1 MPNSLEFTGC
11 KGSGLLGPGYIRAN
25 LLGKAVRYAPDRT
38 ADAVHVFIDLKIDPR
53 RESAQGS
60 CETTVRAFRDDVK
73 TVDFDAM
80 DLKISEVLQD
90 GKPARWTLK
99 DGKLTVKLPRT
110 LRAREQSV
118 IGVSYRLAKP
128 KSGLHFVKSPAQ
140 VWSQSQPEDARYW
153 FPCHDAP
160 QEKATSETRITV
172 PDGFTAVSNGDLLR
186 KETKGGWTS
195 WHWRLDQPHSIYLI
209 SVAVGRFS
217 EIKDEWDGI
226 PVLYYCEQ
234 GREKDAR
241 RGFSKTAK
249 AMAFFSEETG
259 VRYPYSKYAQVAV
272 AEYPGGME
280 HTTCTTQTD
289 ACLID
294 ERAGLDTDLDLLVA
308 HELAHQ
314 WFGDLVTCREWSH
327 AWLNEGFATYFE
339 VLFQAHDKGQDE
351 ADYEMHVNARAYMD
365 EDARRYRRPIVCT
378 SYKEPWTLFDRHL
391 YEKGAW
397 VLHMLRSDLG
407 VSLWRKS
414 IRHYLEKHRDGSVET
429 SDLIQAIEETTGRNM
444 RPFFDQWVHRAG
456 YPQLRAFYN
465 WDPKSRKVEVI
476 VQQAQDVGDDNPAF
490 KLPLEIRLSGPSWE
504 RVEKAPL
511 KDKEHVFTFTVPSE
525 PFDVELDPRH
535 VLLAKIGLSK
545 PLAMWRR
552 QLRSAS
558 SGVSRL
564 QAASHLARWGD
575 ARAVAELE
583 RAAKGD
589 PFWAAAAEAARSLG
603 SIGTEAA
610 FAALKRLVKTRN
622 PKVRRAVVES
632 LGRFNRPDA
641 VAAVLPLARRD
652 PSVHVEAEAIRALG
666 AQREVRLAGLLKKK
680 LESASYRQVVSAG
693 ALAGLASLR
702 EPGLLPLFRKASRR
716 PYGFGTRAQ
725 ALRALGEFA
734 SLDFSVFK
742 DLEAAVGD
750 DDERLGLTALAILGQ
765 LENPKT
771 IPLLERTIKTSANAR
786 LRVYAE
792 EALARVRRK

>member
-1 MPNSLEFTGC
+1 LPSSLEFTGC
-11 KGSGLLGPGYIRAN
+11 KGSSGPGYIRAN
-25 LLGKAVRYAPDRT
+25 LLGKSVRYAPDRT
-38 ADAVHVFIDLKIDPR
+38 ADATHVYIDLKIDPR
-53 RESAQGS
+53 RETAEGF
-60 CETTVRAFRDDVK
+60 CETTLRAFRDGVK

-80 DLKISEVLQD
+80 DLKISEILQD
-90 GKPARWTLK
+90 GKRAAYSLK
-99 DGKLTVKLPRT
+99 NGKLTVKLPRT

-118 IGVSYRLAKP
+118 IRVRYRLAKP

-160 QEKATSETRITV
+160 QEKATSEARITV

-186 KETKGGWTS
+186 KETKSGWTS

-234 GREKDAR
+234 GREEDAR
-241 RGFSKTAK
+241 RGFAKTTK

-294 ERAGLDTDLDLLVA
+294 RRAGLDTDLDLLVA

-339 VLFQAHDKGQDE
+339 VLFQAHDKGIDE
-351 ADYEMHVNARAYMD
+351 ADYEMHVNARAYID
-365 EDARRYRRPIVCT
+365 EDTRRYRRPIVCT

-397 VLHMLRSDLG
+397 VLHMLRSELG
-407 VSLWRKS
+407 VDLWRKS
-414 IRHYLEKHRDGSVET
+414 IKHYLEKHRDGSVET
-429 SDLIQAIEETTGRNM
+429 LDLIQAIEETTGRNM

-456 YPQLRAFYN
+456 YPQLRAHYN
-465 WDPKSRKVEVI
+465 WDSKSRKVEVI
-476 VQQAQDVGDDNPAF
+476 VQQAQDVSDDNPAF
-490 KLPLEIRLSGPSWE
+490 KLPLEIRLSGRGWE

-511 KDKEHVFTFTVPSE
+511 KDKEHVFTFKVPSE
-525 PFDVELDPRH
+525 PLDVELDPRH
-535 VLLAKIGLSK
+535 VLLAKTTLVK
-545 PLAMWRR
+545 PLSMWRR
-552 QLRSAS
+552 QLASAP
-558 SGVSRL
+558 SGLSRL
-564 QAASHLARWGD
+564 KAAAHLARWGD
-575 ARAVAELE
+575 AAAVAQLE
-583 RAAKGD
+583 RSARND
-589 PFWAAAAEAARSLG
+589 RFWAAAAEAARALG
-603 SIGTEAA
+603 TIGTDAA
-610 FAALKRLVKTRN
+610 FISLKRLLKTRS

-641 VAAVLPLARRD
+641 VAAILPLARRD
-652 PSVHVEAEAIRALG
+652 PSVHVEAEAARALG
-666 AQREVRLAGLLKKK
+666 AQRDSKLFGLLKQK
-680 LESASYRQVVSAG
+680 LESTSYRQVVSAG
-693 ALAGLASLR
+693 ALAGLAALR
-702 EPGLLPLFRKASRR
+702 EPRLIPLFRKAAKR
-716 PYGFGTRAQ
+716 PYGFATRAQ
-725 ALRALGEFA
+725 ALRALGEYA
-734 SLDFSVFK
+734 SLDSSVFK
-742 DLEAAVGD
+742 DLEAAVSD

-765 LENPKT
+765 LENPKSV
-771 IPLLERTIKTSANAR
+771 PLLEKTLKTSANTR